1 MCENEIQPSLPLE
14 GQVRRTES
22 GLEWIQLH
30 QAIETLLFVAA
41 EPLTNKQMAEIIG
54 VKPQEVNIAVRELLK
69 MYEEHGIRI
78 RQIAGGWQFVTAPEY
93 SSFIEK
99 LYREKLYRPKYHQL
113 SNAAMETLAIIAYK
127 QPITRAEVNEIRQV
141 DSDGVFTTLLE
152 KNLIVEVG
160 RLAAPGRAILY
171 GTSDTFL
178 TFFGLNSLS
187 DLPALHA
194 ENSSSE
200 IDLVK

>member
-99 LYREKLYRPKYHQL
+99 LYRPKYHQL

-141 DSDGVFTTLLE
+141 DPDGVFTTLLE
-152 KNLIVEVG
+152 KNLIVEVR

>member
-93 SSFIEK
+93 SSFI
-99 LYREKLYRPKYHQL
+99 EKLYRPKYHQL